1 MDEKRREEKRRE
13 EKRREEKGKGKG
25 RGGEGREKEESFM
38 MMSDVDSHLIGSP
51 LSIIEPLLG
60 LSSIKI
66 GFAEG

>member
-1 MDEKRREEKRRE
+1 MRSGNDEMDEKRREEKRRE
-13 EKRREEKGKGKG
+13 GEGKG

-66 GFAEG
+66 GLAEG